1 MITTEG
7 ALFSSVDVRKLFVG
21 SHVKLIRKN
30 NIADDHKG
38 EREREREKREKLKK
52 LKYCK

>member
-7 ALFSSVDVRKLFVG
+7 ALLSSIDVRKLFVG
-21 SHVKLIRKN
+21 SHVKLILKN

-38 EREREREKREKLKK
+38 EKKRQREREERETEKIAVL
-52 LKYCK
+52 